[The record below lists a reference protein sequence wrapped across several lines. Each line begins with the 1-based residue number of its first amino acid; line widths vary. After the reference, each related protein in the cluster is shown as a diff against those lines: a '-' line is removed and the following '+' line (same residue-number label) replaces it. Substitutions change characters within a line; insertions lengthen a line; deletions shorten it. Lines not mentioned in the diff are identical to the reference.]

1 MRPTGTP
8 APDVERT
15 LDLMRDVVRQ
25 ARGAVLWVRDNA
37 FAADASMLSVGDAQE
52 ICDHADEAEESLL
65 GPLEALHPHIK
76 QLDEEAAA
84 AELERLEEDAGP
96 RRPRVRKK
104 ALMRELRETLEE
116 ALEHV
121 GVAAP
126 YGVGALSEPG
136 TGFSSEQIEE
146 MWRDFASAK
155 ESVEA
160 ALQVLDPNRFSREL
174 HVLDDVERVER
185 AAEVE
190 QIELRRE
197 IVRRAGNP

>member
-1 MRPTGTP
+1 
-8 APDVERT
+8 
-15 LDLMRDVVRQ
+15 
-25 ARGAVLWVRDNA
+25 
-37 FAADASMLSVGDAQE
+37 
-52 ICDHADEAEESLL
+52 
-65 GPLEALHPHIK
+65 
-76 QLDEEAAA
+76 
-84 AELERLEEDAGP
+84 
-96 RRPRVRKK
+96 
-104 ALMRELRETLEE
+104 MRELRETLEE